1 MLFFFLLLFF
11 LSFFLLEILSHALW
25 KIVSGYSQSQGQGQ
39 GQGQGH
45 HPQQYNKPGP
55 PGPTTPHSQQAHH
68 LPKAPPPQKYD
79 PTMNLRKGLSLRH
92 PSYGTPDFYP
102 QKHLQKEDIMTEEM
116 VRDGFKNRSLFQSV
130 PLEFCTDEEQMIN
143 RFKSPQFIDK
153 LGDLMSQVYEIKE
166 RQEVVPRPVPPF
178 DPPRKK
184 GGMEKREPWLTSLGE
199 GESLLSLSRTLPH
212 GVKEILPD
220 GLMKRLM
227 PFPRANWLVKVVGCD
242 EQRIPTHADFPLR
255 WTESL
260 EKYLSEK
267 IRELSTEAGEGKKNA
282 VKVSNPLPPNT
293 VHFLTSQSLRSRS
306 SMCCG
311 YANGNVTR
319 SCWTNITF
327 SHGLS
332 RRLG

>member
-1 MLFFFLLLFF
+1 
-11 LSFFLLEILSHALW
+11 
-25 KIVSGYSQSQGQGQ
+25 
-39 GQGQGH
+39 
-45 HPQQYNKPGP
+45 
-55 PGPTTPHSQQAHH
+55 
-68 LPKAPPPQKYD
+68 
-79 PTMNLRKGLSLRH
+79 
-92 PSYGTPDFYP
+92 
-102 QKHLQKEDIMTEEM
+102 MTEEM

-242 EQRIPTHADFPLR
+242 EQRIPTHSDFPLR

-282 VKVSNPLPPNT
+282 VKVSNPPSSKHSSLSDLSISQIQVQYVLRLCKWQCDEKLLDQYHLLAWAIT
-293 VHFLTSQSLRSRS
+293 ETGLVFFFFFFLLTHVSLILCSNLLENSPLRTQHL
-306 SMCCG
+306 C
-311 YANGNVTR
+311 
-319 SCWTNITF
+319 
-327 SHGLS
+327 
-332 RRLG
+332 